1 MNKKIYVSEFV
12 ADADSTKRQKALF
25 EADLKYAISRG
36 YQYLQDAEGNTFTI
50 ISESVLG
57 LLPGNTPEEVDA
69 LIEDYENFK
78 ANYSGEDQDEC
89 DSCQESNIVI
99 PTPEEVSDL
108 LNNIFPTE
116 EDPDDDASD
125 ITDYTIED
133 LQSKLNQII
142 GNTLELAEPIQP
154 QRADTLLK
162 LVDLKLKLQECK
174 A

>member
-12 ADADSTKRQKALF
+12 SDANASDRQKALF

-36 YQYLQDAEGNTFTI
+36 YQYIQDSKGDTFAILAEST
-50 ISESVLG
+50 LG
-57 LLPGNTPEEVDA
+57 LLPGNTPEEIDA

-78 ANYSGEDQDEC
+78 SNYSEEC
-89 DSCQESNIVI
+89 DSCQEATG
-99 PTPEEVSDL
+99 TPERISTDL
-108 LNNIFPTE
+108 IDALLSSCD
-116 EDPDDDASD
+116 EDAYDT
-125 ITDYTIED
+125 TDYRIED
-133 LQSKLNQII
+133 LQVKLNQII

-162 LVDLKLKLQECK
+162 LAELKLKLQECK